1 MPEPKATS
9 CRIWSSPVSSLYL
22 LAAPS
27 TPEVVRNEIIARA
40 ESGEKI
46 THKEVQKTIA
56 KAHSARKPRGE
67 AKEKVPI
74 KSLRD
79 RSRSSPREYELKIV
93 HEPTRVLDPR
103 EVMAPAQ
110 SAPQPTEQAEGTVEA
125 NDLIRP
131 LREFVADF
139 SRQLSEWREQGSFSQ
154 KDRDELVQALHQ
166 MANSLTL
173 LA

>member
-1 MPEPKATS
+1 M
-9 CRIWSSPVSSLYL
+9 
-22 LAAPS
+22 
-27 TPEVVRNEIIARA
+27 VRNEIIARA
-40 ESGEKI
+40 QSGEKI

-74 KSLRD
+74 ESFEIVHAL
-79 RSRSSPREYELKIV
+79 SPREYELKIV
-93 HEPTRVLDPR
+93 HEPARVLDPR

-139 SRQLSEWREQGSFSQ
+139 SHQLSEWREQGSFSQ

-166 MANSLTL
+166 MAAAFTL
-173 LA
+173 LAQAFDALALSRCRRV